1 MLLGRPTATKSYWR
15 RVRSGRPPYASMRE
29 RAFIVGAKPTSKYAV
44 LSVQFCAF
52 CAYRT
57 VIPSTPNSA
66 LLRRNGTGALEQTGG
81 STPRPVAPP
90 SPMGSMT
97 NRRYSSADEKRGSRR
112 DVESECR
119 GRDAERSG
127 VGISTLSTCN
137 AVSISDPQVA
147 TAWPSFTLFEAR
159 GINSNIMV
167 YSECMHVDGR
177 PALRQLLG

>member
-1 MLLGRPTATKSYWR
+1 
-15 RVRSGRPPYASMRE
+15 
-29 RAFIVGAKPTSKYAV
+29 
-44 LSVQFCAF
+44 
-52 CAYRT
+52 
-57 VIPSTPNSA
+57 
-66 LLRRNGTGALEQTGG
+66 
-81 STPRPVAPP
+81 
-90 SPMGSMT
+90 MT
-97 NRRYSSADEKRGSRR
+97 NRLYSSADEKRDSRQG
-112 DVESECR
+112 VESECR

-159 GINSNIMV
+159 GINFNIMV